1 MKVIRWTL
9 AAPLYVLG
17 LLFLAATF
25 AFPFDETSD
34 TASKIFGCL
43 FCLALTGGF
52 FKLAN
57 WLVKSRSNEEEKSD
71 RATSKPDRKGKT
83 KSKNQTEDDRLQPIF
98 FRLVKENNGRVTQ
111 MQLAIA
117 AEISGTEAKKY
128 LDEQAKAFGANF
140 NVSEE
145 GFITYQFP
153 PPPPS

>member
-1 MKVIRWTL
+1 MKVIRWIL
-9 AAPLYVLG
+9 AAPLY
-17 LLFLAATF
+17 LAAIFFLCFTF
-25 AFPFDETSD
+25 AYPFDDTIDTS
-34 TASKIFGCL
+34 SKIFGCL
-43 FCLALTGGF
+43 LGLALTGGF

-57 WLVKSRSNEEEKSD
+57 WLVKLRSTEEENSD
-71 RATSKPDRKGKT
+71 RANSKPDRKEKT
-83 KSKNQTEDDRLQPIF
+83 KSKNQTEEDRLQPIF
-98 FRLVKENNGRVTQ
+98 FRLVKENNVRVTQ

-128 LDEQAKAFGANF
+128 LDEQAKAFGSNF